1 MKVEA
6 GGGAVEGVENVPR
19 SDDGGAGL
27 LMSHSVR
34 EGEGLRKEEKKAERE
49 REKMLERVV
58 GQKEE
63 EERREREE
71 REAEEREIRER
82 EAEEQKKI
90 DEQVTPLTFP
100 PKILPETKYFGREW
114 MFSSASDDD
123 PRVSRLRSGTW
134 PKRMYHRSSQSR
146 AVYSVVV
153 PPRKVQSS
161 ETASKALLH
170 RLM

>member
-1 MKVEA
+1 
-6 GGGAVEGVENVPR
+6 VEGVENVPR

-90 DEQVTPLTFP
+90 DEQVMPLIFP
-100 PKILPETKYFGREW
+100 PKILPETEYFGREW
-114 MFSSASDDD
+114 MFSLSGVDD
-123 PRVSRLRSGTW
+123 PRARV
-134 PKRMYHRSSQSR
+134 
-146 AVYSVVV
+146 
-153 PPRKVQSS
+153 
-161 ETASKALLH
+161 
-170 RLM
+170 